1 MSKQTISI
9 GTIIND
15 GTGDTFRAG
24 ATKVNENFTE
34 LYSALTKDDELSI
47 VNYITAG
54 AGITVDRNNGN
65 VTINNTLANTKSF
78 GVVRVGAT
86 NVNSAIQQDTLTL
99 TAGSGIAIVPNAG
112 TKSITFSVSNL
123 SSTLNG
129 LTYPSTPG
137 TSGQVLTS
145 NGLNTVTWSTVI
157 PSQTGNANRLL
168 TTNGTTA
175 SWSTDL
181 SVNGSRLTTTAN
193 STLNLTGKAGYIAN
207 VVGSSDVQLQWIGS
221 SSLPTVTGLEGT
233 STNYVYVNS
242 TGTTIENINSQS
254 QAFIWKFGTDGVFVA
269 PGPIKANGMYTD
281 AVDIELLA
289 GDYSNIQA
297 LSPVVFKSFTTADR
311 NNFLFPVAGMV
322 IFNAST
328 SKLQVYNGTSWVD
341 LH

>member
-34 LYSALTKDDELSI
+34 LYSALTKDDALSI

-112 TKSITFSVSNL
+112 SKSITFSVSNL

-145 NGLNTVTWSTVI
+145 NGLNTVTWSTLI
-157 PSQTGNANRLL
+157 PTQTGNANRLL
-168 TTNGTTA
+168 TTNGTSA

-181 SVNGSRLTTTAN
+181 SVNSSRLTTTAN
-193 STLNLTGKAGYIAN
+193 ATLNLTGKAGYVTN

-221 SSLPTVTGLEGT
+221 ASLPTVTGLEGT
-233 STNYVYVNS
+233 STNYVFVNS

-254 QAFIWKFGTDGVFVA
+254 QAFIWKFGTDGVLVA

-311 NNFLFPVAGMV
+311 NANLYAVAGMV

>member
-34 LYSALTKDDELSI
+34 LYSALTKDDALSI

-145 NGLNTVTWSTVI
+145 NGLSAVTWSTLI
-157 PSQTGNANRLL
+157 PTQTGNSNRLL

-193 STLNLTGKAGYIAN
+193 ATLNLTGKTGYVTN
-207 VVGSSDVQLQWIGS
+207 VVGSSDVQLQWIAS
-221 SSLPTVTGLEGT
+221 ASLPTVTGLEGT
-233 STNYVYVNS
+233 STNYVFVNS

>member
-145 NGLNTVTWSTVI
+145 NGLNTATWSTVI

>member
-34 LYSALTKDDELSI
+34 LYSALTKDNALSI
-47 VNYITAG
+47 VNYITPG
-54 AGITVDRNNGN
+54 AGITVDQNNGN

-86 NVNSAIQQDTLTL
+86 NVNSVIQQDTLTL

-145 NGLNTVTWSTVI
+145 NGLSTVTWSTLI
-157 PSQTGNANRLL
+157 PTQTGNANRLL
-168 TTNGTTA
+168 TTNGTSA

-193 STLNLTGKAGYIAN
+193 ATLNLTGKAGYVTN
-207 VVGSSDVQLQWIGS
+207 VVGSSDVQLQWIASG
-221 SSLPTVTGLEGT
+221 SLPTVTGLEGT

-242 TGTTIENINSQS
+242 TGTTIENINALSQTYR
-254 QAFIWKFGTDGVFVA
+254 WKFGTNGILEA
-269 PGPIKANGMYTD
+269 PGPVKTNGIYTAD
-281 AVDIELLA
+281 TDMDILA
-289 GDYSNIQA
+289 GDNNNIRA
-297 LSPVVFKSFTTADR
+297 LSPVIFKSYTTSDR
-311 NNFLFPVAGMV
+311 DVLLFDVAGMV
-322 IFNAST
+322 IFNST
-328 SKLQVYNGTSWVD
+328 TFKLQVYNGTSWVD